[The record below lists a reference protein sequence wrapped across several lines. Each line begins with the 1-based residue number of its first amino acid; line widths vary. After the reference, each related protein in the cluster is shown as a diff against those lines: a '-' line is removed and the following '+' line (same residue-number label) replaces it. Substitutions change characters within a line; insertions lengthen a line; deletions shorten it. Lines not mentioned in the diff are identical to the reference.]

1 MKTVAQEVA
10 SKSLATQLQ
19 QLDAGSDDDG
29 TVTRMQLIEAIKRS
43 ASAGGEAAAAALVQR
58 LDTERD
64 GTLAID
70 EVERFLDRM
79 AEASAKEVPAPAATG
94 AAAAATAA
102 AAAGKGKGG
111 A

>member
-1 MKTVAQEVA
+1 MILLGDEIRW
-10 SKSLATQLQ
+10 S
-19 QLDAGSDDDG
+19 DG

-79 AEASAKEVPAPAATG
+79 AEAATE
-94 AAAAATAA
+94 TPS
-102 AAAGKGKGG
+102 AAAGKAK
-111 A
+111 AA